1 MSREVE
7 PDIHTPARKPAGSL
21 DRALFRIMRMLESAS
36 LFLVS
41 FSLSVGALYIIG
53 NFQSFLDRSQF
64 MLLLVLRGSSFL
76 SVLVTA
82 YYLAFLVMW
91 MFRRRIFVL
100 PRIVYATTS
109 IVLLLMILFGAAYLD
124 SVFGGA

>member
-1 MSREVE
+1 
-7 PDIHTPARKPAGSL
+7 
-21 DRALFRIMRMLESAS
+21 MLESAS
-36 LFLVS
+36 LFFVS

-82 YYLAFLVMW
+82 YYFAFLVMW
-91 MFRRRIFVL
+91 MFRRRILVL
-100 PRIVYATTS
+100 PRIVYAATS
-109 IVLLLMILFGAAYLD
+109 IVLLLMILFGATFLD